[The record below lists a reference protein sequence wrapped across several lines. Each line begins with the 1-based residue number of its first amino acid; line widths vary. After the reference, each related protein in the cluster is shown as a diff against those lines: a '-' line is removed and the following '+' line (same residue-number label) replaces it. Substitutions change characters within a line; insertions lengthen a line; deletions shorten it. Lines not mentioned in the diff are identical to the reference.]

1 MNVYFDNSA
10 TTKPY
15 DEVIEAVSKGMKE
28 YFGNPSSLHKIGMNC
43 EKRLNEAREYFA
55 STIKCNKEEIYFT
68 SGGEEFL
75 LTLEVCFQSRQKE
88 TLSES
93 AWTTESH
100 D

>member
-55 STIKCNKEEIYFT
+55 STIKCNKEEGNAFIPVLGPSSKLPVFI
-68 SGGEEFL
+68 
-75 LTLEVCFQSRQKE
+75 RI
-88 TLSES
+88 
-93 AWTTESH
+93 
-100 D
+100 